1 MPAKSAYQRPHR
13 RLALA
18 VLGISAAIIAIVGLD
33 LSDSRRQAVSNARAV
48 SDNLSR
54 LLSNRLDGSVREVD
68 YVLRDIVDKVSA
80 PSSVLDSTRSAEL
93 ERLVASKRATLPQAS
108 SLAVLDPWGRVLAS
122 SPPGPGGEAERSYIR
137 AFAADGSLDAATQ
150 AAFGPAYGAGA
161 AGPAGSGAVGAA
173 LIRARAIRNAGGGLV
188 AVVAAQIDVS
198 LIQSELSD
206 LELGEHRIIA
216 VTDPDLRLIAR
227 RPLMPDAV
235 GVEVVDAAMRSLL
248 RRLKE
253 AGSASNAM
261 SSEKGPYYYY
271 ARVGEF
277 PFFIGIGEARSD
289 IMAEWGKRLAVYG
302 IAVAAIVAL
311 MILLARLLGKNFARS
326 AELAARFVAMES
338 TSDMIVIADLDGRAE
353 YVNPSFE
360 RTTGLSKE
368 QTIGSRQAIFG
379 LEEAEA
385 DAALSTAAAGEGW
398 RGEITAIRADGVEL
412 VEEVTIAPVPGP
424 GGEPVRLVAVLRDIT
439 ERRRLQER
447 LERLAHYDSL
457 TALPNRALFF
467 DRLEGAVARAKREER
482 RFALL
487 FVDLD
492 GFKAINDHYGHDAGD
507 YLLFEIARRLHAA
520 IRDSDTAGRMG
531 GDEFTILLDNI
542 AKPEDATAVADKIRS
557 SLAEPIEIPSGARVS
572 VGASVGIAVFPD
584 DGLDGEAVL
593 KAADSAMYAIK
604 LSGGRR

>member
-1 MPAKSAYQRPHR
+1 MTAKIATLRPRR
-13 RLALA
+13 RLAAA

-33 LSDSRRQAVSNARAV
+33 LSDSRLQAASNARAV
-48 SDNLSR
+48 SDDLCRFLST
-54 LLSNRLDGSVREVD
+54 RLDGSVREVD
-68 YVLRDIVDKVSA
+68 YVLRDLVDKVST
-80 PSSVLDSTRSAEL
+80 SSRALRSARNPEL
-93 ERLVASKRATLPQAS
+93 EGLVASKRATLPQAS
-108 SLAVLDPWGRVLAS
+108 SLAIFDPGGEVLAS
-122 SPPGPGGEAERSYIR
+122 SPPGAAEAVRSYTR
-137 AFAADGSLDAATQ
+137 AFAAQDSLEATTQ
-150 AAFGPAYGAGA
+150 AAFGSAYGG
-161 AGPAGSGAVGAA
+161 GFGGSGNDPAA
-173 LIRARAIRNAGGGLV
+173 LIRVRAIRGAGGTLV
-188 AVVAAQIDVS
+188 AVAAAQIDVS
-198 LIQSELSD
+198 LIQTELSD
-206 LELGEHRIIA
+206 LELGEHRVIS
-216 VTDPDLRLIAR
+216 VTDPDLKLIAR
-227 RPLMPDAV
+227 RPPMPQTV
-235 GVEVVDAAMRSLL
+235 GVEVTDAAIRSLL

-253 AGSASNAM
+253 SGSASRAM
-261 SSEKGPYYYY
+261 RSETGPYYYY

-277 PFFIGIGEARSD
+277 PFFIGISEARAD
-289 IMAEWGKRLAVYG
+289 IMAEWDKRFAVYG
-302 IAVAAIVAL
+302 FAVVAIVAL
-311 MILLARLLGKNFARS
+311 MILLVRLVNKNFARS
-326 AELAARFVAMES
+326 SELAARLVAMES

-385 DAALSTAAAGEGW
+385 EAALSTAAAGEGW
-398 RGEITAIRADGVEL
+398 RGEITAIRADGMEL
-412 VEEVTIAPVPGP
+412 VEEVTIAPVLGP

-492 GFKAINDHYGHDAGD
+492 GFKAINDRYGHDAGD
-507 YLLFEIARRLHAA
+507 YLLFQIARRLHAA

-542 AKPEDATAVADKIRS
+542 AKPEDAAAVADKIRS
-557 SLAEPIEIPSGARVS
+557 SLAEPIEIPSGARVT
-572 VGASVGIAVFPD
+572 VGASVGIAVYPD
-584 DGLDGEAVL
+584 DGPDGEAVL

-604 LSGGRR
+604 LSGERR

>member
-1 MPAKSAYQRPHR
+1 
-13 RLALA
+13 
-18 VLGISAAIIAIVGLD
+18 
-33 LSDSRRQAVSNARAV
+33 
-48 SDNLSR
+48 
-54 LLSNRLDGSVREVD
+54 
-68 YVLRDIVDKVSA
+68 
-80 PSSVLDSTRSAEL
+80 
-93 ERLVASKRATLPQAS
+93 
-108 SLAVLDPWGRVLAS
+108 
-122 SPPGPGGEAERSYIR
+122 
-137 AFAADGSLDAATQ
+137 
-150 AAFGPAYGAGA
+150 
-161 AGPAGSGAVGAA
+161 
-173 LIRARAIRNAGGGLV
+173 
-188 AVVAAQIDVS
+188 
-198 LIQSELSD
+198 
-206 LELGEHRIIA
+206 
-216 VTDPDLRLIAR
+216 
-227 RPLMPDAV
+227 MPDAV

-507 YLLFEIARRLHAA
+507 YLLFEIAAASPRGDQGLRHRGPDGRRRVHHPPRQYRQARGRHGGRGQDPQLARRAHRDTFGSARVGRRERRHRRL
-520 IRDSDTAGRMG
+520 
-531 GDEFTILLDNI
+531 
-542 AKPEDATAVADKIRS
+542 P
-557 SLAEPIEIPSGARVS
+557 
-572 VGASVGIAVFPD
+572 
-584 DGLDGEAVL
+584 
-593 KAADSAMYAIK
+593 
-604 LSGGRR
+604 GRRARRRGGAQGRRFRHVRDQALRRASLTRAFPGPSIDQEK

>member
-1 MPAKSAYQRPHR
+1 MPGKSANQRPRR
-13 RLALA
+13 RLAAA

-33 LSDSRRQAVSNARAV
+33 LSDSSRQAVANAKAI
-48 SDNLSR
+48 SDNLSL

-68 YVLRDIVDKVSA
+68 YVLRDLVDTVSA
-80 PSSVLDSTRSAEL
+80 LYSSSGLVKSSAL
-93 ERLVASKRATLPQAS
+93 GRLVASKRATLPQAS
-108 SLAVLDPWGRVLAS
+108 SLAVLDPWGVVLAS
-122 SPPGPGGEAERSYIR
+122 SPQSLGGDAERACIR
-137 AFAADGSLDAATQ
+137 AFASDGSLEATTL
-150 AAFGPAYGAGA
+150 AAFGSPDPG
-161 AGPAGSGAVGAA
+161 GSTATGVSAA
-173 LIRARAIRNAGGGLV
+173 LVRARAIRNSSGGLV

-198 LIQSELSD
+198 LIQSELSG

-216 VTDPDLRLIAR
+216 VTDSDLKLIAR

-248 RRLKE
+248 RRLKD
-253 AGSASNAM
+253 AGPASGAM
-261 SSEKGPYYYY
+261 SSETGPYYYY

-277 PFFIGIGEARSD
+277 PFYIGIGEARAD
-289 IMAEWGKRLAVYG
+289 IMAEWDKRLAAYG
-302 IAVAAIVAL
+302 IAVAAIIAL
-311 MILLARLLGKNFARS
+311 MILLARLVDRNFVRS

-385 DAALSTAAAGEGW
+385 DAALTTAAAGEGW

-412 VEEVTIAPVPGP
+412 IEEVTIAPVPGL
-424 GGEPVRLVAVLRDIT
+424 GGEPVRLVAVLRDVT

-467 DRLEGAVARAKREER
+467 DRLEGAVARARREER

-492 GFKAINDHYGHDAGD
+492 GFKAVNDHYGHDAGD
-507 YLLFEIARRLHAA
+507 YLLFEIARRLRAA

-542 AKPEDATAVADKIRS
+542 AKPEDAAAVAEKIRA
-557 SLAEPIEIPSGARVS
+557 SLSEPMEVPSGARVS

-584 DGLDGEAVL
+584 DGPDGEAVL